1 MLRRFNNVFKIFVF
15 LILLW
20 SLILVLIVL
29 LLYAIIADLSVML
42 YFITFGLIGE
52 IKCEYCCHGLFLV
65 KGLSS
70 PWKPLFVLFENFRYF
85 FNKGLGDEIESNKI
99 KITEKGPSCYR
110 QYKTNTKKIIFSHL
124 YAILIFLV
132 LFFYL

>member
-1 MLRRFNNVFKIFVF
+1 MFFNIFVF

-20 SLILVLIVL
+20 PLILVLIVL

-42 YFITFGLIGE
+42 YFITFGWIGE
-52 IKCEYCCHGLFLV
+52 INCEYCCHGLFLV

-70 PWKPLFVLFENFRYF
+70 PWKPLFILFENFRYF

-110 QYKTNTKKIIFSHL
+110 
-124 YAILIFLV
+124 
-132 LFFYL
+132 